1 MNEND
6 ARALIERFAKKQRDR
21 HFACPRCGKMT
32 MDAECVTRNALSR
45 RTEIYV
51 CDACGTQE
59 AIEDMM
65 DSQIPLTAWAIV
77 AAPENWRMKEE
88 AITVSREDELM
99 FYMECWREMQNFLTE
114 VVRDNTGGYPFAKDV
129 LDLMRSIERK
139 FER

>member
-77 AAPENWRMKEE
+77 AAPENWRMKE

>member
-77 AAPENWRMKEE
+77 AAPENWRM
-88 AITVSREDELM
+88 